1 MIRQTGGR
9 AVGATSTRSS
19 PSSRA
24 LRSASAVEVEPILF
38 SFSSMRKIGE
48 MRICSLWRKFVEMA
62 FTPWQNFDP
71 LAAHARR
78 SKRTSWMQNKSHRL
92 ALPSADF
99 QLPNV
104 NDHSALGNR
113 HSEILIGGFDNS
125 FITAAANSQRPRA
138 NEQLYA
144 GI

>member
-1 MIRQTGGR
+1 MMRHTGGR

-62 FTPWQNFDP
+62 GYSLSKLQSRRR
-71 LAAHARR
+71 AHAR
-78 SKRTSWMQNKSHRL
+78 STQI
-92 ALPSADF
+92 AL
-99 QLPNV
+99 V
-104 NDHSALGNR
+104 
-113 HSEILIGGFDNS
+113 
-125 FITAAANSQRPRA
+125 TK
-138 NEQLYA
+138 
-144 GI
+144 